1 MVTMP
6 SESIFVIFQVFFN
19 IVLLKSWDYKF
30 YLLINSL
37 FFLKNKSFSKKE
49 LLKVLNKIYLE
60 KIKDGLFFT
69 LFEFVELVEISNEP
83 I

>member
-1 MVTMP
+1 L
-6 SESIFVIFQVFFN
+6 N
-19 IVLLKSWDYKF
+19 
-30 YLLINSL
+30 
-37 FFLKNKSFSKKE
+37 NKSFSKKE
-49 LLKVLNKIYLE
+49 LLKVLSKIYLE